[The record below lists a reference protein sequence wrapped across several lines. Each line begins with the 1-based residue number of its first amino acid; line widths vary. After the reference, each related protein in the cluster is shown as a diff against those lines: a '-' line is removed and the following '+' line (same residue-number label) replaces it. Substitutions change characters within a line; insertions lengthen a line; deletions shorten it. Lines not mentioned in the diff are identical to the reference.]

1 MTATREAVT
10 IPVLFLTVALLGGV
24 RLGERVVLLP
34 PPLFALVLSVML
46 FSALLRCGVLVP
58 GRLMS
63 ESRSALANVSGL
75 AVMLC
80 VLVASAQAF
89 SIATPDAGLP
99 QVLFNVFLVGLLAN
113 TLAASADRAH
123 LLRSLLVIFGF
134 AFTLKFI
141 VLAALSNP
149 AGGTLRRI
157 VVALF
162 EGVTLGTFTQEVLH
176 PASGYL
182 AFVTLLLFV
191 GGLAL
196 LPSRSDPVEG
206 ALVDARQQG
215 VRIDRLREKRIP
227 PDLH

>member
-1 MTATREAVT
+1 MKAGREAVT
-10 IPVLFLTVALLGGV
+10 LPLLFLTVVLLGGV
-24 RLGERVVLLP
+24 RIADRVVLLP

-46 FSALLRCGVLVP
+46 FGALIRGGVLVP

-63 ESRSALANVSGL
+63 ESRSLLANVNGL
-75 AVMLC
+75 VVMCC
-80 VLVASAQAF
+80 VFVASAQAF
-89 SIATPDAGLP
+89 SVATPDAGVP
-99 QVLFNVFLVGLLAN
+99 QVLFNVLFLGLLTN
-113 TLAASADRAH
+113 TLAASAGRAQ

-149 AGGTLRRI
+149 SGGAVRRI
-157 VVALF
+157 LLALF

-182 AFVTLLLFV
+182 AFLTLLLFL

-196 LPSRSDPVEG
+196 LPSSGSRPFAGPADWRYLEP
-206 ALVDARQQG
+206 A
-215 VRIDRLREKRIP
+215 
-227 PDLH
+227 